1 VLHVVCMNSVVE
13 PVGTIELVENQVE
26 ISAVPQ
32 FVTDRL
38 TVLGYGISL
47 ILLNVGMYF
56 VAPAIVIYRLKN
68 LINNSNEI

>member
-1 VLHVVCMNSVVE
+1 MNSVVE

-38 TVLGYGISL
+38 TVLGSPPTCL
-47 ILLNVGMYF
+47 TVT
-56 VAPAIVIYRLKN
+56 VT
-68 LINNSNEI
+68 